1 MACAAHL
8 GTSRKTFAT
17 RVLTLACGIS
27 LLYKALMKTTKP
39 TIATAELL
47 LIFPGLLFMTA
58 LFVRN
63 LQPLQ
68 YEPAHSAQ
76 QIVDWYALRP
86 HLCLWG
92 FLIAMP
98 LAVLVTGLGT
108 LVGRWSAEP
117 ELRSAARELLA
128 TLRTH
133 LATFSVAAAT
143 VAAGAVLSI
152 VALHLITD

>member
-1 MACAAHL
+1 M
-8 GTSRKTFAT
+8 KIT
-17 RVLTLACGIS
+17 R
-27 LLYKALMKTTKP
+27 P

-76 QIVDWYALRP
+76 QIVSWYAQRP

-98 LAVLVTGLGT
+98 LAVLVTGSGT
-108 LVGRWSAEP
+108 LVRRWKADS
-117 ELRSAARELLA
+117 ELRSAALQLLA

-133 LATFSVAAAT
+133 LPTFSVAIAT
-143 VAAGAVLSI
+143 VAAGGVLSI